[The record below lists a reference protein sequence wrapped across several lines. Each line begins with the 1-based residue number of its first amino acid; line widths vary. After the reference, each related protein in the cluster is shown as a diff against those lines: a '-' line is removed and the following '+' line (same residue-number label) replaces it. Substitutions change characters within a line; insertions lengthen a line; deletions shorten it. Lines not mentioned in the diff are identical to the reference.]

1 MKKKDADLQ
10 ADIKPANDREESI
23 GLMEPMVVSDSSRHR
38 AELADL
44 AFVLATE
51 TAAFKSSL
59 PQGVLTALADLVR
72 SMNCYYSNLIEGHD
86 THPVDIE
93 RALKNDYSTDARKRD
108 LQLEAKAHI
117 TVQKWID
124 DGGLKDKATSLD
136 SVRTIHSRFC
146 DLLPPDMLW
155 VEDPDTGEKYPLV
168 PGELRTRDV
177 KVGKHVAVS
186 PGAVPR
192 FLTRFETAYAKLG
205 KVDAVL
211 AAAAAHHRLLW
222 IHPFMDGNGRV
233 ARLMTHAMLLDALDT
248 GSVWSVARG
257 LARNEAKYKARLA
270 ACDLDRRNDLDG
282 RGTLSEEELAKFTHF
297 FLEICLD
304 QVRFMRDLVE
314 PNKLRA
320 RILMWVEEEVR
331 TDALPPKAGA
341 VLEAILYRGEL
352 PRGDV
357 SKLLGMTDR
366 HARRITSALLKA
378 EVLTSDND
386 RAPLRLAFPARLAAR
401 WMPGLFPEQAGD

>member
-1 MKKKDADLQ
+1 MA
-10 ADIKPANDREESI
+10 
-23 GLMEPMVVSDSSRHR
+23 
-38 AELADL
+38 
-44 AFVLATE
+44 
-51 TAAFKSSL
+51 
-59 PQGVLTALADLVR
+59 
-72 SMNCYYSNLIEGHD
+72 C
-86 THPVDIE
+86 
-93 RALKNDYSTDARKRD
+93 
-108 LQLEAKAHI
+108 
-117 TVQKWID
+117 
-124 DGGLKDKATSLD
+124 GGLKDTAMSLD
-136 SVRTIHSRFC
+136 SILAIHSRFC

-168 PGELRTRDV
+168 PGELRQRDV
-177 KVGKHVAVS
+177 KVGKHVGVS

-192 FLTRFETAYAKLG
+192 FLTRFEMAYAKLG
-205 KVDAVL
+205 KVDAIL

-248 GSVWSVARG
+248 GSVWSVSRG

-320 RILMWVEEEVR
+320 RILIWVEEEIR

-352 PRGDV
+352 PRRDV
-357 SKLLGMTDR
+357 PKLLGMTDR
-366 HARRITSALLKA
+366 PARRITSALLKA
-378 EVLTSDND
+378 EILTSDND

-401 WMPGLFPEQAGD
+401 WMPGLFPEQPGA

>member
-1 MKKKDADLQ
+1 MKKKDTDLQ
-10 ADIKPANDREESI
+10 ADIKPANDRQESI

-155 VEDPDTGEKYPLV
+155 VEDPDSGEKYPLV

-378 EVLTSDND
+378 EVLTSDHD
-386 RAPLRLAFPARLAAR
+386 RAPFRLAFPARLAAR